1 MRLVSAVK
9 LFCWTFAISKFN
21 CVCMSGN
28 ERQLSAVSASMKNDV
43 NCETSCYL
51 HESVNHRVFQCK
63 WGPVPGGRLSVW
75 QTKFQRWV
83 SGFVHWWKTLLTA
96 KCSVNCTNQWIIE
109 SLNANG
115 VRLLAGDRP
124 SEGRLQIR
132 SWDVMAFVWRVSLNI
147 GGIREV
153 LTFRYCA
160 RRIGTIL
167 GILILVR
174 TRGNAD
180 SHNWHRNAL
189 RWLVDG
195 FCYLWTCNVAILRS
209 KLVFIGWDQSQ
220 P

>member
-1 MRLVSAVK
+1 MGSDSWRKIVRLKV
-9 LFCWTFAISKFN
+9 
-21 CVCMSGN
+21 
-28 ERQLSAVSASMKNDV
+28 
-43 NCETSCYL
+43 
-51 HESVNHRVFQCK
+51 
-63 WGPVPGGRLSVW
+63 
-75 QTKFQRWV
+75 KFQQWD

-147 GGIREV
+147 G
-153 LTFRYCA
+153 
-160 RRIGTIL
+160 RINWIL
-167 GILILVR
+167 RQKDRKDCRNTNSGHY
-174 TRGNAD
+174 AD
-180 SHNWHRNAL
+180 SHTRHRNAL

-195 FCYLWTCNVAILRS
+195 SCYLWTCHVATLKS
-209 KLVFIGWDQSQ
+209 KLVFVDWDQSQ

>member
-1 MRLVSAVK
+1 MGSDSWRKIVRLKV
-9 LFCWTFAISKFN
+9 
-21 CVCMSGN
+21 
-28 ERQLSAVSASMKNDV
+28 
-43 NCETSCYL
+43 
-51 HESVNHRVFQCK
+51 
-63 WGPVPGGRLSVW
+63 
-75 QTKFQRWV
+75 KFQHWWKT
-83 SGFVHWWKTLLTA
+83 HWWKTLLTA
-96 KCSVNCTNQWIIE
+96 KCSGNCTIGRIFEHKW
-109 SLNANG
+109 
-115 VRLLAGDRP
+115 DRP